1 MSSYQAIWN
10 RFKVALKDF
19 ETPVEITDG
28 YIFDYPR
35 VTNKVELYRSSKFL
49 TGDVDS
55 EGHKKYFF
63 NICNPQA
70 GNVTKFIDLD
80 TKDVL
85 FRSRSGKDR
94 LKSTLATDMFR
105 QYAKKKKFGIL
116 LNEMS
121 EQLPIWGHVILRKYK
136 DKIKRIHMKDVMW
149 DMSVDSIHQSPYLIF
164 RHHMQPWEI
173 EKMIEKGWDEAEV
186 KKITDSARENNVS
199 DVVVYEYMAEFSRA
213 DLELKGKGFSKGVCL
228 LASLDETNDSQSGQK
243 RAQDAAVFYRA
254 AIDEYPV
261 KELKMFDID
270 GRALGLGI
278 FEMLFEDIQS

>member
-136 DKIKRIHMKDVMW
+136 
-149 DMSVDSIHQSPYLIF
+149 
-164 RHHMQPWEI
+164 
-173 EKMIEKGWDEAEV
+173 
-186 KKITDSARENNVS
+186 
-199 DVVVYEYMAEFSRA
+199 
-213 DLELKGKGFSKGVCL
+213 
-228 LASLDETNDSQSGQK
+228 
-243 RAQDAAVFYRA
+243 
-254 AIDEYPV
+254 
-261 KELKMFDID
+261 
-270 GRALGLGI
+270 
-278 FEMLFEDIQS
+278 